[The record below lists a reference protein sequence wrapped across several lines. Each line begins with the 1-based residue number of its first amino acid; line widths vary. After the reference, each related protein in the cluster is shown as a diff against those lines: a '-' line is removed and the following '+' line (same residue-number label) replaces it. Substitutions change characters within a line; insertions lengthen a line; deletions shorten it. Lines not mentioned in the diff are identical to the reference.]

1 MGNRFGPKI
10 LRAGHDLCVYDTR
23 PEAAEALCAAGARWV
38 NGPVEMAEQ
47 AEVIITSL
55 PSPTIVEQVVLGAP
69 DALVRV
75 LKPGS
80 AYVDMS
86 TSTPWLARD
95 IAAACD
101 RAGIQA
107 LDAPLSN
114 GGVFIGAGG
123 SREAYERCLPL
134 LQAAGDHVFYAG
146 GPGTGQATK
155 LVRQYVS
162 FCNFVT
168 EAEALILADKA
179 GLDAAAIATFLGK
192 TLGTSAHRERVM
204 DAMLRRDFGSPDTAA
219 SKLDI
224 VAKDLELAVGLARR
238 VGAPAGTGAAASDVL
253 QRAQAQGWG
262 RINFWSA
269 IRVLE
274 QVAHTQIGRPAGAED
289 EQRHERREQP

>member
-1 MGNRFGPKI
+1 
-10 LRAGHDLCVYDTR
+10 
-23 PEAAEALCAAGARWV
+23 
-38 NGPVEMAEQ
+38 
-47 AEVIITSL
+47 
-55 PSPTIVEQVVLGAP
+55 
-69 DALVRV
+69 
-75 LKPGS
+75 
-80 AYVDMS
+80 
-86 TSTPWLARD
+86 
-95 IAAACD
+95 
-101 RAGIQA
+101 
-107 LDAPLSN
+107 
-114 GGVFIGAGG
+114 AGG

-224 VAKDLELAVGLARR
+224 VAKDLELAVGWRAGSARR
-238 VGAPAGTGAAASDVL
+238 P
-253 QRAQAQGWG
+253 AQGQ
-262 RINFWSA
+262 RRRMCSNA
-269 IRVLE
+269 PR
-274 QVAHTQIGRPAGAED
+274 RRAGE
-289 EQRHERREQP
+289 E